1 MNKVVK
7 LLSSTVIVSTLV
19 VGSSAAYITSNNQE
33 VKAQSEQVQKWG
45 HGEGGASGA
54 NTESSA
60 SGVELKAETPWYN
73 YEGYTTYDGS
83 FTQDYNF
90 VQALKYDNVSIDGY
104 KVDPKADSEV
114 EYNETVYD
122 TTASFN
128 KDDEVVQTTF
138 FTKPDSVSKET
149 FKDAHSSNEIA
160 EEGKL
165 GNDDGTFVKYKTNEG
180 SYTAFFD
187 AKDNLMEMTISQ

>member
-54 NTESSA
+54 STESSA
-60 SGVELKAETPWYN
+60 NGVELKAETPWYN
-73 YEGYTTYDGS
+73 YEGYTIYDGS

-90 VQALKYDNVSIDGY
+90 VRALKYDNVSIDGY
-104 KVDPKADSEV
+104 KVDPKADSKV
-114 EYNETVYD
+114 EYNETIYD

-138 FTKPDSVSKET
+138 FTKPDSVSKDT
-149 FKDAHSSNEIA
+149 FKDAHSSNEIT

-165 GNDDGTFVKYKTNEG
+165 GNEDGTFVKYKTNEG

-187 AKDNLMEMTISQ
+187 TKDNLMEMTISQ

>member
-60 SGVELKAETPWYN
+60 NGVELKAETPWYN

-90 VQALKYDNVSIDGY
+90 VRALKYDNVSIDGY
-104 KVDPKADSEV
+104 KVDPKADSKV
-114 EYNETVYD
+114 EYNETIYD

-138 FTKPDSVSKET
+138 FTKPDSVSKDT
-149 FKDAHSSNEIA
+149 FKDAHSSNEIT

-187 AKDNLMEMTISQ
+187 TKDNLMEMTISQ

>member
-33 VKAQSEQVQKWG
+33 VQAQSEQVQKWG
-45 HGEGGASGA
+45 YGEGGASGA

-60 SGVELKAETPWYN
+60 SLKAETPWYN
-73 YEGYTTYDGS
+73 YEGYTTYDAS

-90 VQALKYDNVSIDGY
+90 VRALKYDNVSIDGY

-138 FTKPDSVSKET
+138 FTKPDSVSKAT
-149 FKDAHSSNEIA
+149 FKDAHSSNEIS

-165 GNDDGTFVKYKTNEG
+165 GNGDGTFVKYKTNEG

-187 AKDNLMEMTISQ
+187 TKDNLMEMTISQ

>member
-60 SGVELKAETPWYN
+60 ALKAETPWYN
-73 YEGYTTYDGS
+73 YEGYTTYDAS

-90 VQALKYDNVSIDGY
+90 VRALKYDNVSIDGY
-104 KVDPKADSEV
+104 KVDPKADKKVDHYEDI
-114 EYNETVYD
+114 YD
-122 TTASFN
+122 TSVGLN
-128 KDDEVVQTTF
+128 SDDEVVQVHF
-138 FTKPDSVSKET
+138 FTKPESVNKAT
-149 FKDAHSSNEIA
+149 FKKAHASNEII
-160 EEGKL
+160 EDGKL
-165 GNDDGTFVKYKTNEG
+165 GNDDGTFLKYATNDG
-180 SYTAFFD
+180 SYTAYFNHNGYLTQM
-187 AKDNLMEMTISQ
+187 AIN

>member
-73 YEGYTTYDGS
+73 YEGYTTYDVS

-90 VQALKYDNVSIDGY
+90 VRALKYDNVSIDGY
-104 KVDPKADSEV
+104 KVDPKADSKV
-114 EYNETVYD
+114 EYNETIYD

-138 FTKPDSVSKET
+138 FTKPDSVSKDT
-149 FKDAHSSNEIA
+149 FKDAHSSNEIT

-165 GNDDGTFVKYKTNEG
+165 GNEDGTFVKYKTNEG

-187 AKDNLMEMTISQ
+187 TKDNLMEMTISQ